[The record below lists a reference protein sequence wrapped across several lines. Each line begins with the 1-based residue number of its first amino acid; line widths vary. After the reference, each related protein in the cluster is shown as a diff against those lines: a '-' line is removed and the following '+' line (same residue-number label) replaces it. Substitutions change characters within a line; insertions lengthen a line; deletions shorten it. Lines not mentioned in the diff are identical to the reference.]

1 MTYFQS
7 QSLNQLNVKTCMH
20 TYSFDLYLHLSHLIL
35 IHNTH
40 ILINQWEFKRIKHRF
55 FFYATKK
62 TKILSILFFLD
73 SRKPH
78 SLESALCGPRWASKT
93 LQKVQALT
101 WTRDLLCRSQAFY
114 HHATPPG
121 DKILSIPPYFKH
133 NIVLNVEMKEKEYK
147 RMTKIK

>member
-62 TKILSILFFLD
+62 TKILSILFFL
-73 SRKPH
+73 SEETPLPGKRT
-78 SLESALCGPRWASKT
+78 LWARWASKT
-93 LQKVQALT
+93 LQEVQALT
-101 WTRDLLCRSQAFY
+101 RTRDLLCRSPALY

-121 DKILSIPPYFKH
+121 DKILSIPPHFKH

-147 RMTKIK
+147 RMKKIK